1 MFVRNSPRQAIFYM
15 LTAALFLAS
24 CGGGATPEPTV
35 DPNAISTAAAGTVMA
50 QLSLQFTQTAQ
61 AAPSPTVASTNTPV
75 SLPTFALPTAGGVS
89 SPTTSAGT
97 GALPTVSF
105 NTTPLAGVTQ
115 LATSIVA
122 PPAATA
128 ALGDACNNA
137 IYIADLTIPDG
148 TVLKPGEDF
157 RKVWQIRNTGSCTW
171 DEGYGLIFIGGD
183 QAIDPANYEIT
194 ISADFI
200 APGEDADFDIP
211 LTAPLQEGSYT
222 GSWRMR
228 NDQGVFFGETV
239 TVVFEVDKP

>member
-1 MFVRNSPRQAIFYM
+1 MFVRKPPRQAIVGI
-15 LTAALFLAS
+15 LAASLFMAS
-24 CGGGATPEPTV
+24 CGVAATPEPTV
-35 DPNAISTAAAGTVMA
+35 DPNAISTAAVQTVMA
-50 QLSLQFTQTAQ
+50 QLSIQFTQTAN
-61 AAPSPTVASTNTPV
+61 AAPSPTLQPTNTPATP
-75 SLPTFALPTAGGVS
+75 PTFSIPTAGA
-89 SPTTSAGT
+89 SPTAGA
-97 GALPTVSF
+97 GAIPTVSF
-105 NTTPLAGVTQ
+105 NITPLAGVTQ

-148 TVLKPGEDF
+148 TVLRPGEDF

-183 QAIDPANYEIT
+183 NAIDPVNYEIT
-194 ISADFI
+194 IRADFI
-200 APGEDADFDIP
+200 DPGEDADFDIP
-211 LTAPLQEGSYT
+211 LTAPLAEGTYQ

-239 TVVFEVDKP
+239 TVVFEVQRP

>member
-1 MFVRNSPRQAIFYM
+1 MFVRNFPRQAVFCM

-24 CGGGATPEPTV
+24 CGAPPASEPTV
-35 DPNAISTAAAGTVMA
+35 DPNAISTAAAETVMA

-61 AAPSPTVASTNTPV
+61 AAPTPTTAITNTPV
-75 SLPTFALPTAGGVS
+75 SLPTFALPTAGAA

-105 NTTPLAGVTQ
+105 NTTPLTGVTQ
-115 LATSIVA
+115 VGSTVVA

-137 IYIADLTIPDG
+137 IYVADLTIPDG
-148 TVLKPGEDF
+148 TVLRPGEDF

-194 ISADFI
+194 IRADFI
-200 APGEDADFDIP
+200 EPGEDADFDIP
-211 LTAPLQEGSYT
+211 LTAPLQEGSYQ

-239 TVVFEVDKP
+239 TVVFEVRRP

>member
-1 MFVRNSPRQAIFYM
+1 MFVRNFPRQAIFYM

-35 DPNAISTAAAGTVMA
+35 DPNAISTAAAETVMA
-50 QLSLQFTQTAQ
+50 QLSLQFTQTAL
-61 AAPSPTVASTNTPV
+61 AAPSATTLPTNTPV

-89 SPTTSAGT
+89 SPTAGA

-105 NTTPLAGVTQ
+105 NTTPLPGVTQ
-115 LATSIVA
+115 VGATVA
-122 PPAATA
+122 PPVAATPV
-128 ALGDACNNA
+128 LGDACNNA

-148 TVLKPGEDF
+148 TVLRPGEDF

-183 QAIDPANYEIT
+183 QAIDPVNYEIT

-200 APGEDADFDIP
+200 QPGEDADFDIP
-211 LTAPLQEGSYT
+211 LTAPLTEGSYT

-239 TVVFEVDKP
+239 TVLFTVDKP

>member
-1 MFVRNSPRQAIFYM
+1 MFVRNFPRQAVFYM

-24 CGGGATPEPTV
+24 CGGGATQEPTV
-35 DPNAISTAAAGTVMA
+35 DPNAISTAAVETVMA
-50 QLSLQFTQTAQ
+50 QLSLQFTQTAL
-61 AAPSPTVASTNTPV
+61 AVPSTSPTAAITDTPV
-75 SLPTFALPTAGGVS
+75 SLPTFALPTASGA
-89 SPTTSAGT
+89 TATSGT

-122 PPAATA
+122 PPAAATPV
-128 ALGDACNNA
+128 LGDACNNA

-148 TVLKPGEDF
+148 TVLRPGEDF

-171 DEGYGLIFIGGD
+171 DEGYSLVFIGGD
-183 QAIDPANYEIT
+183 QAMDPVNYEIRIRT
-194 ISADFI
+194 DFI
-200 APGEDADFDIP
+200 EPGEDADFDIP
-211 LTAPLQEGSYT
+211 LTAPLAEGSYT

-239 TVVFEVDKP
+239 TVVFEVRRP

>member
-1 MFVRNSPRQAIFYM
+1 MFVRKFPRQILLYM
-15 LTAALFLAS
+15 STAALFLAS
-24 CGGGATPEPTV
+24 CGVAATPEPTI
-35 DPNAISTAAAGTVMA
+35 DPNAISTAAAETVMA
-50 QLSLQFTQTAQ
+50 QLSVQFTQTAL
-61 AAPSPTVASTNTPV
+61 AAPSPTVAPTNTPV
-75 SLPTFALPTAGGVS
+75 SLPTSSLPTAGVA
-89 SPTTSAGT
+89 PTAGT

-105 NTTPLAGVTQ
+105 LTTPLPGVTQ
-115 LATSIVA
+115 LASPVVA
-122 PPAATA
+122 PPVAATA

-148 TVLKPGEDF
+148 TVLRPGEDF

-183 QAIDPANYEIT
+183 TEMDPVDYEIE

-200 APGEDADFDIP
+200 EPGEDADFDIP
-211 LTAPLQEGSYT
+211 LTAPLTEGSYQ

-239 TVVFEVDKP
+239 TVVFSVDRP

>member
-1 MFVRNSPRQAIFYM
+1 MFVRKFPRQILLYM
-15 LTAALFLAS
+15 STAALFLAS
-24 CGGGATPEPTV
+24 CGVAATPEPTI
-35 DPNAISTAAAGTVMA
+35 DPNAISTAAAETVMA
-50 QLSLQFTQTAQ
+50 QLSVQFTQTAL
-61 AAPSPTVASTNTPV
+61 AAPSPTTASTNTPV
-75 SLPTFALPTAGGVS
+75 PLPTSSLPTAGVA
-89 SPTTSAGT
+89 PTAGT

-105 NTTPLAGVTQ
+105 LTTPLAGVTQ
-115 LATSIVA
+115 LASPIVA
-122 PPAATA
+122 PPVAATA

-148 TVLKPGEDF
+148 TVLRPGEDF

-183 QAIDPANYEIT
+183 TEMDPVDYEIE

-200 APGEDADFDIP
+200 EPGEDADFDIP
-211 LTAPLQEGSYT
+211 LTAPLTEGTYQ

-239 TVVFEVDKP
+239 TVVFEVQRP